1 MEKVLEV
8 CNNIKDRLSNPFVF
22 SFICSWLVYNWRIPV
37 ALFWFDEKQISANG
51 CSSIFE
57 FIEDDWKRNGS
68 IGWPLVFAFVYSF
81 GIPYVKNFFRIVS
94 ARAQKWGENGEIKA
108 LDGGKIGMDKYLSL
122 REVYLEKIKNLEQI
136 ISNESKNFLELVNK
150 SKRVIELEDKINKIN
165 DVTFL
170 NGKWEVQIRLNKP
183 NDEKPI
189 DGVSVRKVKQEDKD
203 YTIDISSGTI
213 TYFEKGIQEPIARD
227 LYKISDFAFVD
238 LNDNKRIYMKMIIM
252 NNQKLFLSG
261 NNFDDELIS
270 FLKVSMKDGLHIL
283 TGTQNNKFI
292 KYTKIV

>member
-108 LDGGKIGMDKYLSL
+108 LDGGKIGVEKYLKL
-122 REVYLEKIKNLEQI
+122 REEYKEAIKKLEDVDKEEKEYLTEKGKLLNEFNGVREELNQKIKENGDLRDSLARTFDSSILNGNWLYNSSIKLNLKI
-136 ISNESKNFLELVNK
+136 
-150 SKRVIELEDKINKIN
+150 KINNSRYSLLDNNGFPTIVYEMKHFFIKSNYVFFILIEEVPTFKDKPMSIIYNLRRDN
-165 DVTFL
+165 DD
-170 NGKWEVQIRLNKP
+170 RL
-183 NDEKPI
+183 
-189 DGVSVRKVKQEDKD
+189 V
-203 YTIDISSGTI
+203 
-213 TYFEKGIQEPIARD
+213 GIQDGEE
-227 LYKISDFAFVD
+227 ISLIRV
-238 LNDNKRIYMKMIIM
+238 
-252 NNQKLFLSG
+252 SEV
-261 NNFDDELIS
+261 NFKKSD
-270 FLKVSMKDGLHIL
+270 
-283 TGTQNNKFI
+283 
-292 KYTKIV
+292 